1 MATAP
6 GYWAPPAREFR
17 PTKLTTAAPSLE
29 VAGWKDHMGMSIPSS
44 DDHDLKACIAAK
56 AENPELGLISTVL
69 TSASVRAACRA
80 ECLAHPLCVA
90 LVYSASGALMKKT
103 TEGMF
108 KAVGFTTSVF
118 LKRENVAEPPTAAAK
133 SGSESESEVANSGSE
148 SESESESEGESEVG
162 SVNPTKAKKVTLK
175 LKPKPTFAEEPEE
188 DIVWKLFDGAN
199 IPAPATDLHGC
210 NATGATDIRK
220 NVAGTNKCKAECVSQ
235 ALCVGLV
242 FHQWGTMLKKSAMGM
257 KKREGYRTELIVGR
271 AGNVTVAVPVVV
283 LNVTIPPPKPLV
295 WKLHENKNIVDGGKT
310 DLFGCKANNGD
321 IRRKPA
327 EIAACKEE
335 CEDDDECV
343 GLVVHPWGTMLKKAI
358 KGHESRADGFML
370 YYIEG
375 REEEN
380 AAEEAK
386 AKKAAAPLPVPPVA
400 SKLNATEVLEA
411 AESKEADDATFT
423 EGKVP
428 STASEIAEDKTRK
441 EKRVE
446 RRADRK
452 EKRADRKEKRAEKLR
467 FASLRGMGTQ

>member
-29 VAGWKDHMGMSIPSS
+29 VAGWKDLMGMSIPSS

-56 AENPELGLISTVL
+56 AENPELGLTSTVF

-118 LKRENVAEPPTAAAK
+118 LKRENVAEPPTAAK
-133 SGSESESEVANSGSE
+133 SGSESKSEVAKSGSE
-148 SESESESEGESEVG
+148 SESESESEGEVG
-162 SVNPTKAKKVTLK
+162 SMTPEITKNTTKAKKVTK
-175 LKPKPTFAEEPEE
+175 PQLKPKPAFAEDPEE

-220 NVAGTNKCKAECVSQ
+220 NVAGKNKCKAECVSQ

-242 FHQWGTMLKKSAMGM
+242 FNRWGTMLKKSAMGM
-257 KKREGYRTELIVGR
+257 KKREGFRTELIVGR
-271 AGNVTVAVPVVV
+271 AGNATVAVPVVV

-295 WKLHENKNIVDGGKT
+295 WKLHENKNVDGGKT

-358 KGHESRADGFML
+358 KGYESRADGFML

-386 AKKAAAPLPVPPVA
+386 AKKAAAPLPVPPGA

-411 AESKEADDATFT
+411 QESKEADDATFT

-428 STASEIAEDKTRK
+428 STASENA
-441 EKRVE
+441 E

-452 EKRADRKEKRAEKLR
+452 GKGAEKLR